1 MVCTHEGEEGL
12 TGDRHLESGR
22 TLRRGGERER
32 GGDGEGDEGERK
44 HDRSAAGD

>member
-1 MVCTHEGEEGL
+1 MVCTHEGKGGL

-32 GGDGEGDEGERK
+32 GGDGEGDEGKRK
-44 HDRSAAGD
+44 HDRSAVGD